1 MALAA
6 REHRAAV
13 VEVEM
18 SGPQKLDADQPD
30 IALAHDLLSKKAPV
44 FAHLEEVLGD
54 HTLTLAAKRSLLA
67 SWASD
72 ALGVEDSPS
81 LRQLPS
87 GPSTAFSWRIIHSFS
102 PRASDGGKYGIKHI
116 SLERHGYSLD
126 EAGYRPCPRRLKR
139 NPGSERQLGQLQG
152 VGFAHI
158 PNYAI
163 IHLADCWRNSW
174 PAATHE

>member
-72 ALGVEDSPS
+72 ALGVEDCANYRAVPPQHFLGGSSIPS
-81 LRQLPS
+81 AHAPRT
-87 GPSTAFSWRIIHSFS
+87 GVSTVSNTYLWNDTDTHWMK
-102 PRASDGGKYGIKHI
+102 RAI
-116 SLERHGYSLD
+116 
-126 EAGYRPCPRRLKR
+126 
-139 NPGSERQLGQLQG
+139 
-152 VGFAHI
+152 V
-158 PNYAI
+158 
-163 IHLADCWRNSW
+163 LAR
-174 PAATHE
+174 EG